1 MSKIEHKAVQN
12 RKGGLEIQIEE
23 ANLEELVR
31 VYAQSVYEPIEVEEK
46 IDGLKAYFRN
56 ELLKNPR
63 TVLLFDEDD
72 PSLIIGVGSW
82 NVVAHEPKILIELT
96 KLTILSNRQG
106 MGLSK
111 KLMDMLEISIR
122 DEWQGEYGQLMITR
136 NPRVILPALNSGYAN
151 IGVDAY
157 WRLMGRDPEEEAIQ
171 PEAWIN
177 SLKERGYTAL
187 LKEVPSCTAES
198 QKVADTERATAE
210 AVAPILGDLDS

>member
-1 MSKIEHKAVQN
+1 MTRPAENPGIEV
-12 RKGGLEIQIEE
+12 RRGGPEIQIEE

-63 TVLLFDEDD
+63 TVVLFDEDD

-96 KLTILSNRQG
+96 KLTVLSNRQG

-111 KLMDMLEISIR
+111 KLMDMLEASIR

-136 NPRVILPALNSGYAN
+136 NPRVIVPALNSGYAN
-151 IGVDAY
+151 IGGSWGETLRKRRVNP
-157 WRLMGRDPEEEAIQ
+157 RLGSIHSRNMAI
-171 PEAWIN
+171 
-177 SLKERGYTAL
+177 RHF
-187 LKEVPSCTAES
+187 
-198 QKVADTERATAE
+198 
-210 AVAPILGDLDS
+210 